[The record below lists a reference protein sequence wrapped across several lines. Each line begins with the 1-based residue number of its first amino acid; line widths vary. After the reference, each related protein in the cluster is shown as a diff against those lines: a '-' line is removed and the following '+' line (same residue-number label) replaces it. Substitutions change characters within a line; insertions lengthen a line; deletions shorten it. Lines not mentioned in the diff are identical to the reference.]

1 MKYIG
6 AIVAIIII
14 FGVILLGPIGY
25 ISNIVK
31 LVRLDFN
38 QPYKAEVIRSLG
50 VVVAPLG
57 VITGFI
63 HIEDN

>member
-6 AIVAIIII
+6 GLVAVIII

-38 QPYKAEVIRSLG
+38 QPYKAEIIRSIG
-50 VVVAPLG
+50 VVVVPVG
-57 VITGFI
+57 TIVGFI